1 MVTKNRKSLLHS
13 TGPDVSINKKGSETT
28 GLDIPTVVK
37 TSIWRPGH
45 GPGSVFVDMTGRTES
60 KLEFLSLVAQQYPTR
75 VGVLTQQVGSLKFA
89 EINFD
94 SADTALNDCLTNGIK
109 FADHSIVLPCRVL
122 DSQMQVVRLRLSNLP
137 FLGEKA
143 LLEGLK
149 KSLQMYGE
157 ILDVGILL
165 EPNTGT
171 YMCTGYAI
179 LNVFSQE
186 HIFEPLT
193 HLIPWDER
201 REQGFYA
208 VWNQMPHYCRYC
220 HEEGHVVV
228 NCPKRRNRHTC
239 WNCGENGHMAVSCTR
254 DKPSKRARKQ
264 PETAPMVQPIVA
276 QAAVIDHVDVNEEVM
291 ETSSPLT
298 DSVPPVEVPTVSEE
312 VITPNPT
319 IVAATT
325 PTAITIATKPSSK
338 RLRTLAK

>member
-1 MVTKNRKSLLHS
+1 
-13 TGPDVSINKKGSETT
+13 
-28 GLDIPTVVK
+28 
-37 TSIWRPGH
+37 
-45 GPGSVFVDMTGRTES
+45 
-60 KLEFLSLVAQQYPTR
+60 
-75 VGVLTQQVGSLKFA
+75 
-89 EINFD
+89 
-94 SADTALNDCLTNGIK
+94 
-109 FADHSIVLPCRVL
+109 
-122 DSQMQVVRLRLSNLP
+122 MQVVRLRLSNLP

-149 KSLQMYGE
+149 TSLQIYGE

-264 PETAPMVQPIVA
+264 PETAPVVQPIVA
-276 QAAVIDHVDVNEEVM
+276 QASVIDHVDVNEEVM
-291 ETSSPLT
+291 ETSSPPA
-298 DSVPPVEVPTVSEE
+298 DSVPPVEVPTVPAE
-312 VITPNPT
+312 VITQNLT

-325 PTAITIATKPSSK
+325 PAAITIATKPSPK
-338 RLRTLAK
+338 RLRTLIKKSPYERPTTRSSSATPPVLTSTSSDDMKLDSTEIIDNDAATDPSSSYHPAGEDNSNYLLQ